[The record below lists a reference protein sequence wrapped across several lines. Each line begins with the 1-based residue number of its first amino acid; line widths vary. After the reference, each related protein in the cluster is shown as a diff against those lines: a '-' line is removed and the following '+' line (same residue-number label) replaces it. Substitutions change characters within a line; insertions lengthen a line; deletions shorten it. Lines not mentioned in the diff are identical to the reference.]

1 MPSIPQI
8 DSPSI
13 SSLHESLVKTFCLP
27 PELDRWFEVDLEDD
41 PCNPTWIAAWDYFA
55 RALSGRGYHLFF
67 TRTLRPENPSPTLH
81 SADSFSP
88 PKNPFRPGNDEAFV
102 LAEFPYPP
110 EREFMYRVPTVFP
123 GYDFKHREV
132 IIKALRTES
141 EELPILKTL
150 SSPEVRLHPANHTI
164 PVLDFVPVGGW
175 TLVVMPAWGCVDQFP
190 PLSIGEY
197 LQHAEQYLEGL
208 AFMHDLGITHGD
220 ISQNN
225 VLLNHRS
232 SSFWITGSLLD
243 RRLFD
248 LRIAYIDFGLAH
260 RFKGPP
266 EALSTC
272 DRLISSG
279 GGTEPFIPPEVARC
293 LKEGRKWDA
302 FSADSDSS

>member
-123 GYDFKHREV
+123 GYDFTHREV

-164 PVLDFVPVGGW
+164 PVLDFVLVGGW

-197 LQHAEQYLEGL
+197 LQHAEQDWPSCTISASPMGTSPKTTFFLTIEAALFGL
-208 AFMHDLGITHGD
+208 PAL
-220 ISQNN
+220 
-225 VLLNHRS
+225 
-232 SSFWITGSLLD
+232 FWTDDCSIYASPTLILAWLTGSRGLQKLFPPVIVLSAQAVEQNHLYPLKWQD
-243 RRLFD
+243 ARRKAASGMLSVQTFIH
-248 LRIAYIDFGLAH
+248 L
-260 RFKGPP
+260 P
-266 EALSTC
+266 E
-272 DRLISSG
+272 
-279 GGTEPFIPPEVARC
+279 
-293 LKEGRKWDA
+293 
-302 FSADSDSS
+302 